1 MMLAIESGA
10 LSEMRAHAEE
20 TYPEEC
26 CGVVLA
32 TPNGQRVRRMAN
44 VQNRLHAADPV
55 ANPRDAR
62 TAYNFDSRELFDV
75 NREGD
80 QPGWK
85 ILVFYHSHPDHGE
98 AAYFSPTDKQQA
110 LTQWEPQE
118 PTYPGTV
125 YIVFAVCDG
134 AVTDAKAFTWDEAA
148 TDFVETPIASA

>member
-1 MMLAIESGA
+1 MLTIEPGI
-10 LSEMRAHAEE
+10 LVEMRAHAAE

-26 CGVVLA
+26 CGVVFA
-32 TPNGQRVRRMAN
+32 TPSGQSLRRMTN

-62 TAYNFDSRELFDV
+62 TAYNFDSRELFEV
-75 NREGD
+75 NAQGD

-98 AAYFSPTDKQQA
+98 AAYFSPTDRQQA

-118 PTYPGTV
+118 PTYPGAFWV
-125 YIVFAVCDG
+125 VFAVCDG
-134 AVTDAKAFTWDEAA
+134 TVTDGKAFVWDDAA
-148 TDFVETPIASA
+148 HDFVETPMASA